1 MTGGRPGVFLDRDGT
16 IIEDV
21 SYIARPEDVALI
33 PGVAEAIARL
43 NGAGHPVI
51 VVSNQSG
58 IGRGL
63 YSIKDFELVQAQML
77 ELLARNGGGAHID
90 GVYICPHVP
99 ERECECRKPG
109 TLLYRRAIEEHDLD
123 PAQAWYVGDR
133 WRDLAAAEML
143 GGNGILVP
151 SMQTSEDEREIAAQ
165 RATVMTSLGDAV
177 EHILATV

>member
-21 SYIARPEDVALI
+21 SYIARPEDVKLI
-33 PGVAEAIARL
+33 PGVADAIARL
-43 NGAGHPVI
+43 NNAGHPVI

-58 IGRGL
+58 IGRGF
-63 YSIKDFELVQAQML
+63 YSLKDFELVQARML
-77 ELLARNGGGAHID
+77 EFLAHNAAHID

-99 ERECECRKPG
+99 ERKCECRKPG
-109 TLLYRRAIEEHDLD
+109 TLLYRRAIKEHDLD
-123 PAQAWYVGDR
+123 PAHSWYVGDK

-151 SMQTSEDEREIAAQ
+151 SIQTSEDEREIAAQ
-165 RATVMTSLGDAV
+165 RATLMTSLGEAV
-177 EHILATV
+177 EQILAAV

>member
-21 SYIARPEDVALI
+21 SYIARPEDVKLI
-33 PGVAEAIARL
+33 PGVADAIARL
-43 NGAGHPVI
+43 NNAGHPVI
-51 VVSNQSG
+51 VISNQSG
-58 IGRGL
+58 IGRGF
-63 YSIKDFELVQAQML
+63 YSLKDFELVQAQML
-77 ELLARNGGGAHID
+77 DLLARNDAHID

-109 TLLYRRAIEEHDLD
+109 TLLYRRAIEEHGLD
-123 PAQAWYVGDR
+123 PANSWYVGDR

-151 SMQTSEDEREIAAQ
+151 SLQTSEDEREIAAQ
-165 RATVMTSLGDAV
+165 RATLMTSLGEAV
-177 EHILATV
+177 EHILAAA